1 MTRWHLE
8 EAQSE
13 DGTLWN
19 ILEEKAGVL
28 HCIAQ
33 CLDEARA
40 QQVLSALKWVDAM
53 GGTHMSLAMEGV
65 TFDPRT
71 GLPRPKQTRKPRA
84 RRETLEIVFEPEH
97 EKPKRRRK

>member
-8 EAQSE
+8 ESTTE

-19 ILEEKAGVL
+19 ILEERGGLL

-40 QQVLSALKWVDAM
+40 QQVVSALKWVDAM

-65 TFDPRT
+65 TFDPKT
-71 GLPRPKQTRKPRA
+71 GLPRPKAKPRA
-84 RRETLEIVFEPEH
+84 RKPREEVLEIIFEPER
-97 EKPKRRRK
+97 PKRRRK